1 MNVAEYARHRGVS
14 HVAVLKAIKSGRIKK
29 EADGK
34 INPTKADKEWEE
46 NTDPSRQRA
55 RPVSTVSPAPKS
67 EPLGTA
73 VPAVP
78 KAVQPAADPVIKSV
92 KMMPTYAENK
102 AAHEFYKAQAAR
114 LAFEKMR
121 KNLVDRKTVDD
132 EIFAENRRVRD
143 RLQNIPGRVAPIVA
157 AITDTRQI
165 EQVLS
170 KEIYEALMELS

>member
-1 MNVAEYARHRGVS
+1 
-14 HVAVLKAIKSGRIKK
+14 
-29 EADGK
+29 
-34 INPTKADKEWEE
+34 
-46 NTDPSRQRA
+46 
-55 RPVSTVSPAPKS
+55 
-67 EPLGTA
+67 
-73 VPAVP
+73 
-78 KAVQPAADPVIKSV
+78 
-92 KMMPTYAENK
+92 MMPTYAENK

-132 EIFAENRRVRD
+132 EIFAQNRRVRD

-170 KEIYEALMELS
+170 KEIYEGGTALQVGRKRVNRSVHIIPRTIDDGLLGCGQVGHCLSPSLGVGMPC